1 MTKQQV
7 RHREQV
13 QKCVAEIRAL
23 LPELA
28 DRHTPL
34 VVVAALTEH
43 IGGALY
49 LSQETRACS
58 PAWARAVIRR
68 VTELAFAD
76 SEPAAP

>member
-1 MTKQQV
+1 MTRQQV

-13 QKCVAEIRAL
+13 QKCAAEIRAL

-34 VVVAALTEH
+34 IVVAALTEH

-49 LSQETRACS
+49 LSQEARACS
-58 PAWARAVIRR
+58 PAWVRGIIRR
-68 VTELAFAD
+68 VTQLAFAD